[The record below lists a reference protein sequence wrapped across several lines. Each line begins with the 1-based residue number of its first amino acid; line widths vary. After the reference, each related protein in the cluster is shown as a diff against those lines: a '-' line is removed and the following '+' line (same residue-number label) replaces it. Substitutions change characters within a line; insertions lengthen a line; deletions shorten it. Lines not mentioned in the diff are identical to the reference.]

1 MLEDWALAVGPTE
14 ISEPGDCSGCSLL
27 PASGQCGQCGLGFCI
42 EACKQV
48 MCKKNNLFFGIYFCL
63 YYTTCPFQR
72 HHSGTECGL
81 VTRLPLPRA
90 APAAWLPVLRLEL
103 LTREAS
109 TRDVLRLVAPGD
121 IEPDTSK
128 LR

>member
-1 MLEDWALAVGPTE
+1 MFEDWALAAGPTE
-14 ISEPGDCSGCSLL
+14 ISEPGDCSGCSLI
-27 PASGQCGQCGLGFCI
+27 PASGQCGQCGLGFCV

-48 MCKKNNLFFGIYFCL
+48 MYNEIFL

-72 HHSGTECGL
+72 HHSATECGL

-109 TRDVLRLVAPGD
+109 TRDVLSLVKPVD
-121 IEPDTSK
+121 VEPDTSR